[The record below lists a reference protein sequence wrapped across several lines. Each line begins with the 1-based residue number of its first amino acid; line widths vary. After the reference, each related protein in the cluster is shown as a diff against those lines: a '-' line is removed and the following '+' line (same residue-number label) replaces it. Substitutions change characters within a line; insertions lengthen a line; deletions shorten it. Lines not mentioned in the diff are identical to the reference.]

1 MAENTNISANSR
13 EQWSRILTPKRSWF
27 DLSLGELWRYRELIW
42 LFVKRDFVT
51 FYKQTILGP
60 LWYVIQPVLTTVVFT
75 FIFGKVAQ
83 ISTDDTP
90 AFLFYLSG
98 TVCWTYFSSCLI
110 KTSNTFI
117 KNAGIFGKVYFPRL
131 SVPISIVIINLVQF
145 MIQFVLFLGVYAF
158 YYFRGAILVP
168 NTIALLLPLLILQMA
183 LLGLG
188 SGIFVSS
195 LTTKY
200 RDLSFAMNFAVQL
213 WMYATPIVYPLS
225 IVSEKY
231 RWVYLL
237 NPMTSVIEVFRYGF
251 LGAGV
256 VKLPYILTSWGI
268 TLGILLVSLLLFTRI
283 EKDFMDT
290 V

>member
-1 MAENTNISANSR
+1 MTENTNISATSDEN
-13 EQWSRILTPKRSWF
+13 WSRILTPKRSWF
-27 DLSLGELWRYRELIW
+27 DLSLRELWRYRELIW

-60 LWYVIQPVLTTVVFT
+60 LWYIIQPVLTTLVFT

-83 ISTDDTP
+83 ISTDETP

-131 SVPISIVIINLVQF
+131 TVPISIVIINLVQF
-145 MIQFVLFLGVYAF
+145 GIQFFLFTAIYVF
-158 YYFRGAILVP
+158 YYLRGAAIAP
-168 NTIALLLPLLILQMA
+168 NAGILLLPILVLQMA

-188 SGIFVSS
+188 CGIFISS

-213 WMYATPIVYPLS
+213 WMYATPVVYPLS

-231 RWVYLL
+231 RFLYQL
-237 NPMTSVIEVFRYGF
+237 NPMTSIIEVFRYSF

-256 VKLPYILTSWGI
+256 VDLRSILMSWGI
-268 TLGILLVSLLLFTRI
+268 TLLILFLSLILFTRI